1 MLSPCPSCLL
11 TSPGASPCIP
21 EWHAMPPVSKD
32 LWAQEHAPHDSLV
45 CPCVLLYVIKTNL
58 GTFQNI
64 LPQMPTTQACT
75 VLPGTSVYR
84 GCETTFLRSV
94 DNPTLHSGHSR
105 AHCKGA
111 MPLSYSFPKGRSQ
124 FSVTEK
130 KRGEN
135 FCLDNLL
142 LNWAVV
148 MMLTHSRQ
156 HFPFCKTYSFSL
168 LLPDHSH

>member
-1 MLSPCPSCLL
+1 MLSPCPSCFL
-11 TSPGASPCIP
+11 TSLLLPHASLSGMPCLLSLGIC
-21 EWHAMPPVSKD
+21 
-32 LWAQEHAPHDSLV
+32 EHKNMLLYDSLV
-45 CPCVLLYVIKTNL
+45 CPCVLLHVIKMNL

-64 LPQMPTTQACT
+64 LPQMPATQACT
-75 VLPGTSVYR
+75 ILQGTPVYR

-94 DNPTLHSGHSR
+94 DHPTLRSAHSR
-105 AHCKGA
+105 ADCKGTV
-111 MPLSYSFPKGRSQ
+111 PPSFSFPKGRSQ
-124 FSVTEK
+124 FPVTER

-148 MMLTHSRQ
+148 MMLSHSPL
-156 HFPFCKTYSFSL
+156 HSPLCKTYNLSL